1 MVKGGTE
8 MVTQG
13 MQHVF
18 GPVPTR
24 RLGRSLGIDP
34 VPLKTCNFSC
44 VYCQLGR
51 TRRMTVKRKPFF
63 GVTGIVAE
71 VATALD
77 GHQPADI
84 DWITLVGSG
93 ETTLSSRLGSLVYF
107 VKSLSHLPVA
117 VITNGSMLHIPK
129 VRAELAD
136 ADAVLPSLDAGT
148 EELYRRINR
157 PHHDLTFAQHVEG
170 LIEFRKTYRG
180 KLWVEIMLL
189 GGVNDSTVA
198 LKDIA
203 TVLERVKPD
212 EIHIS
217 TPTRPPA
224 ELWVELPDT
233 DGLERAESILGRVA
247 KVLKPIGMG
256 GDLRIEGDLADAV
269 LKIVSR
275 HPLQEIELQRMLT
288 RWVRGRVDE
297 TMAGLQES
305 GEVQV
310 VKRLGRRFWCA
321 AEMEFP
327 DDGKWPQNNRD
338 RTSSDTELTPR
349 EPLRRLYQSGLLGYP
364 H

>member
-1 MVKGGTE
+1 

-13 MQHVF
+13 VQHVF

-24 RLGRSLGIDP
+24 RLARSLGIDP

-51 TRRMTVKRKPFF
+51 TRRMTLKRKPFF

-77 GHQPADI
+77 RHQPADI

-129 VRAELAD
+129 VRAELAN

-148 EELYRRINR
+148 DELYRRINR
-157 PHHDLTFAQHVEG
+157 PHHDLTFAEHVEG

-180 KLWVEIMLL
+180 KLWVEVMLL

-198 LKDIA
+198 LNDIA

-224 ELWVELPDT
+224 ELWVELPKT

-247 KVLKPIGMG
+247 KVLQPIGMG
-256 GDLRIEGDLADAV
+256 GDVRIEGNLVDAI

-288 RWVRGRVDE
+288 RWVRGRVEE

-305 GEVQV
+305 GEIQV

-321 AEMEFP
+321 ADMVFP
-327 DDGKWPQNNRD
+327 DEEKWPQSHAR
-338 RTSSDTELTPR
+338 SIFSDTAPMSR
-349 EPLRRLYQSGLLGYP
+349 AVLRGSHQSELLGYP